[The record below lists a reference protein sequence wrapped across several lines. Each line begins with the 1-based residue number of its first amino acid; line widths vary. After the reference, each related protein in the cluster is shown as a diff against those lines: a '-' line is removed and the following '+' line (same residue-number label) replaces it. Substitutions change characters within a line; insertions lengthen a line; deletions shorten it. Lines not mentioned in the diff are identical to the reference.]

1 MLHFKE
7 KFLVQSKFMSVY
19 LNHTHLYR
27 DHFDY
32 VIRVHIF
39 NLYVDLS
46 WHESILKRGFILCH
60 KTHICFKFLV
70 FVTKIRSSSM
80 KDNIYEE
87 SFRKFSHLFNLVN
100 KPQNYER
107 KPPVNYSHNLPS
119 IVLIQTLNKSF
130 IWLESFAKNDR
141 FYFLDHPII

>member
-1 MLHFKE
+1 MKCAAFPK
-7 KFLVQSKFMSVY
+7 KIILVQSKFMSVY
-19 LNHTHLYR
+19 LNHTHLYQ

-87 SFRKFSHLFNLVN
+87 SFRKCSHLLNVVIIRNHKIMSANHPLIIAIICRQV
-100 KPQNYER
+100 
-107 KPPVNYSHNLPS
+107 YSFK
-119 IVLIQTLNKSF
+119 Q
-130 IWLESFAKNDR
+130 
-141 FYFLDHPII
+141 